1 MNKRQL
7 GLVALISSLFIVTVM
22 AGSLLFFSRVSAAPP
37 ATTNPSKVAQT
48 AAGRLQYVSLSSLAF
63 RPVTPLAVYNL
74 DFNQQLLTLGNQPRN
89 FSGDI
94 NRFVGLLTLPD
105 KARLTGLTIFGQDFD
120 NLGEV
125 RVRLKRCDHNQPRC
139 IILTETGSVVEY
151 DAGPFEKV
159 SLFNE
164 LVDNGFYT
172 YFLELELTAL
182 GNSGLRSVRLELA
195 AETGGSV
202 PPPGN
207 AERWSLSGDVRNFR
221 LPNQMTTQARV
232 CTDDLSY
239 LDNPTHYPVLI
250 VDGQAIPLASN
261 TCVTVYGFNIELR
274 RELNTGPS
282 SGTYQFL
289 R

>member
-1 MNKRQL
+1 MNKRQI
-7 GLVALISSLFIVTVM
+7 GLISLISSLFTLTVV

-37 ATTNPSKVAQT
+37 VTTNLSKVAQT
-48 AAGRLQYVSLSSLAF
+48 PAGRLQYVSLSSLAF

-94 NRFVGLLTLPD
+94 NRFVGMLTLPD
-105 KARLTGLTIFGQDFD
+105 QARLTGLTIFGQDFD
-120 NLGEV
+120 SLGEV
-125 RVRLKRCDHNQPRC
+125 RLRLKRCDHNQPRC
-139 IILTETGSVVEY
+139 IILTETTSTVEY

-195 AETGGSV
+195 AETGDV
-202 PPPGN
+202 PSPGN
-207 AERWSLSGDVRNFR
+207 PEQWSLSGEVRSFR
-221 LPNQMTTQARV
+221 LPNQITTQARV

-239 LDNPTHYPVLI
+239 LDNATHYPVLI
-250 VDGQAIPLASN
+250 VDGQSIPLASN
-261 TCVTVYGFNIELR
+261 TCITVYGFNMELR